1 MTVLIQVRDERG
13 RVTRQCDARCHRAKP
28 LPPGRQ
34 SACVCNGLFR
44 GTVYRGQDPE
54 AIPYGLLMAARE
66 AAELRPGE
74 SIQLRFGA

>member
-1 MTVLIQVRDERG
+1 MTVLIEVRNARG
-13 RVTRQCDARCHRAKP
+13 HVVRQCGERCHAGKP
-28 LPPGRQ
+28 LPPGGK
-34 SACVCNGLFR
+34 SGCICNGLFR
-44 GTVYRGQDPE
+44 GMVYRGQDPE